1 MSTSIAQNIEA
12 LCQEQGIDRELVVEA
27 IKEAVRAAA
36 KKQFKGGEDIQVDW
50 SPESGLE
57 LSASKV
63 VVDDVADPSTE
74 LSIEQAR
81 ELGGDEVEI
90 GDALLLPMPMEELGR
105 IAAQTAK
112 QILFQKV
119 RDAVRS
125 NVYEQYIDRV
135 GELVIKPVEGSGGYG
150 IVFGPD
156 ASNKELDVISKKIRS
171 DPRGWIA
178 QPVVQLST
186 VPTKVGQRL
195 KPRQS
200 STASDP
206 PNPFHHGE
214 AHPDHAPK

>member
-63 VVDDVADPSTE
+63 VVDAVADPSTE
-74 LSIEQAR
+74 LSIEEAR

-119 RDAVRS
+119 RAAVRA
-125 NVYEQYIDRV
+125 NVYEQYIDLV
-135 GELVIKPVEGSGGYG
+135 GELVNGFVKRFEPGSKPAHVWQLERHLAL
-150 IVFGPD
+150 P
-156 ASNKELDVISKKIRS
+156 
-171 DPRGWIA
+171 A
-178 QPVVQLST
+178 QS
-186 VPTKVGQRL
+186 R
-195 KPRQS
+195 
-200 STASDP
+200 A
-206 PNPFHHGE
+206 
-214 AHPDHAPK
+214 